1 LQQLG
6 CLALVREAT
15 SWTATSKLVLSCA
28 LEAFTRDE
36 AFMKADHDRKL
47 AIIKEHA
54 EERKLV
60 SDHERTVIENM
71 VLGEWMSR
79 RLAEDAAPEAIATEL
94 KRLKDEKKV
103 CFFSFSWAN
112 EILQSL
118 TALRARAKEADAG
131 E

>member
-1 LQQLG
+1 KRIVPAVEPDSGFQQAISLDYVREAAGGRPTLQQLG

-94 KRLKDEKKV
+94 KRLKD
-103 CFFSFSWAN
+103 
-112 EILQSL
+112 
-118 TALRARAKEADAG
+118 
-131 E
+131 